1 MHEHLR
7 PVERRVL
14 AMRSSGHSLEEIGSA
29 FRRSPEHIG
38 RIIEW
43 TAIPRSGP
51 PPNRKPR
58 ALEDRVLALRHAGES
73 HTAIADRFNKSARF
87 IRQVEG
93 LAHYR
98 RARELLARSRHSN
111 RRDLRSTGR

>member
-1 MHEHLR
+1 MHDHLR

-14 AMRSSGHSLEEIGSA
+14 AMRSSGHSLEEIGDA
-29 FRRSPEHIG
+29 FKRSPEHIG

-43 TAIPRSGP
+43 AAIPRSGP

-58 ALEDRVLALRHAGES
+58 ALEDRVLALRDAGES
-73 HTAIADRFNKSARF
+73 HGTIGDRFNKTARF

-93 LAHYR
+93 LAHFR
-98 RARELLARSRHSN
+98 RARELLTR
-111 RRDLRSTGR
+111 